1 MNKADLTR
9 WSWVEID
16 RGALRRNTRAY
27 KNLLNPRQRLCCV
40 VKADAYGHGAVECA
54 KIMYSAGADM
64 FAVAT
69 VNEGVE
75 LRQGGITK
83 PILIL
88 SEPPIEAIPT
98 LLEFDIMPS
107 VYTSDFALAYGE
119 CAVAAGKVGKYHLAI
134 ETGMNRIGVHYT
146 QVLDFVRGI
155 SFHRGIQCDGVFTH
169 FATAD
174 EPSGWDYKL
183 QCQRFTEAVQAIK
196 DAGFECGIVHCA
208 NTPSSMLDP
217 SMHFDMI
224 RAGVGLYGIQ
234 ICTLPIGYADG
245 LSRTLSNRM
254 DVLYRGERI
263 RQVGNICMDQFMVA
277 IQSNP
282 AHEIPEAEHGDEMII
297 VGRDGDAEITM
308 DEMARLRGTINYEV
322 ACGFGMRLDK
332 VYV

>member
-27 KNLLNPRQRLCCV
+27 KNLLDPRQRLCCV

-75 LRQGGITK
+75 LRKGGITK
-83 PILIL
+83 PVLIL

-107 VYTSDFALAYGE
+107 VYTSDFALAFGE

-134 ETGMNRIGVHYT
+134 ET
-146 QVLDFVRGI
+146 
-155 SFHRGIQCDGVFTH
+155 
-169 FATAD
+169 
-174 EPSGWDYKL
+174 
-183 QCQRFTEAVQAIK
+183 
-196 DAGFECGIVHCA
+196 GIVHCA

-224 RAGVGLYGIQ
+224 RAGVGLYGMQPCELSGRVMQLDPVMSVHARVTRVAHPAMGEGVGYGFTYRVPRTRVQ

-254 DVLYRGERI
+254 DVLYRGERV

>member
-27 KNLLNPRQRLCCV
+27 KNLLDPRQRLCCV

-69 VNEGVE
+69 VSEGVE

-155 SFHRGIQCDGVFTH
+155 SFHRGIQCDGVLRT
-169 FATAD
+169 
-174 EPSGWDYKL
+174 S
-183 QCQRFTEAVQAIK
+183 QRPMSLAV
-196 DAGFECGIVHCA
+196 
-208 NTPSSMLDP
+208 
-217 SMHFDMI
+217 
-224 RAGVGLYGIQ
+224 
-234 ICTLPIGYADG
+234 
-245 LSRTLSNRM
+245 
-254 DVLYRGERI
+254 
-263 RQVGNICMDQFMVA
+263 
-277 IQSNP
+277 
-282 AHEIPEAEHGDEMII
+282 
-297 VGRDGDAEITM
+297 
-308 DEMARLRGTINYEV
+308 GTISCS
-322 ACGFGMRLDK
+322 ASALPRPFRPLRMRVLSA
-332 VYV
+332 VSCTAPTRRPRCSTLRCILI

>member
-146 QVLDFVRGI
+146 QGSTLSAVLI
-155 SFHRGIQCDGVFTH
+155 SIAVFS
-169 FATAD
+169 ATAYLRTS
-174 EPSGWDYKL
+174 PRPMNL
-183 QCQRFTEAVQAIK
+183 
-196 DAGFECGIVHCA
+196 
-208 NTPSSMLDP
+208 
-217 SMHFDMI
+217 
-224 RAGVGLYGIQ
+224 RAGTTSCSVSALPRPFKPLRMRVLSAVS
-234 ICTLPIGYADG
+234 CTAPTRRPRCSTPRCILI
-245 LSRTLSNRM
+245 
-254 DVLYRGERI
+254 
-263 RQVGNICMDQFMVA
+263 
-277 IQSNP
+277 
-282 AHEIPEAEHGDEMII
+282 
-297 VGRDGDAEITM
+297 
-308 DEMARLRGTINYEV
+308 
-322 ACGFGMRLDK
+322 
-332 VYV
+332 